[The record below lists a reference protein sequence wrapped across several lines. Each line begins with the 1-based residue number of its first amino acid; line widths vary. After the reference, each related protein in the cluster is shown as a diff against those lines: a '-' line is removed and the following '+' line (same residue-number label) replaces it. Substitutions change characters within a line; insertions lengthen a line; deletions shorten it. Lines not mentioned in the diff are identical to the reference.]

1 MNEKADGISKRY
13 AHFLL
18 DWIREWPLS
27 TRHQI
32 LAESLILNE
41 SILFCFLVHNLEC
54 LYKLCGYLEIR
65 SDIEIDSKYLWNT
78 MLDENNIELIED
90 WIEYSYSNGTTATPN
105 ESLFSIKL
113 DQEMIEMISS
123 IKVISND
130 KKNALLNKLAR

>member
-1 MNEKADGISKRY
+1 VNEKADGISKRY

-41 SILFCFLVHNLEC
+41 SILFCFLIHNLEC
-54 LYKLCGYLEIR
+54 LYKLSGYLEIR
-65 SDIEIDSKYLWNT
+65 SDIEIDAKYLWNT

-90 WIEYSYSNGTTATPN
+90 WIEYSYSNETTATPN